1 MNAESARIGPYRVVR
16 LLGKGGMGRVYEAV
30 NEQINRRVAIKLLN
44 PGLIDNPE
52 VTQRFLNEARAVN
65 LSHHRGL
72 VDIFEASELPG
83 GQPYLVM
90 EYLEGETLYARL
102 QALGRALPVES
113 AVRIA
118 RQIAQAL
125 AVVHAQGIVH
135 RDLKPANIMLIQDP
149 LTETHDWVKVL
160 DFGVAKLITGSDGVQ
175 TRSGMLLGTP
185 EFMSP
190 EQCKSARVVTDK
202 SDVYSLGV
210 MLYQMLSGRLPFRSN
225 SQAMLLIQHIEAP
238 VPRLESLDVAVP
250 PALSELVYRMMAKA
264 PADRPS
270 ASEVVALLAA
280 FREGSTVARAPSE
293 PRAGPDAEAE
303 QPATRVGRLGARAPT
318 RLVALGITTFAV
330 LVVLMV
336 AALMAWLR

>member
-1 MNAESARIGPYRVVR
+1 MTAAESPQIGPYKVVR

-65 LSHHRGL
+65 IKQHRGL
-72 VDIFEASELPG
+72 VDIFEAAELPD

-90 EYLEGETLYARL
+90 EYLEGETLHARL
-102 QALGRALPVES
+102 QALGGPMPIEF

-135 RDLKPANIMLIQDP
+135 RDLKPANIMLVHDP
-149 LTETHDWVKVL
+149 LTEARDWVKVL

-210 MLYQMLSGRLPFRSN
+210 MLYHNPPSVEGDVKPFLKARRRLAGRGGRAGNGAALCARGALPARDSGGGSYLPF
-225 SQAMLLIQHIEAP
+225 
-238 VPRLESLDVAVP
+238 
-250 PALSELVYRMMAKA
+250 PASICAS
-264 PADRPS
+264 PS
-270 ASEVVALLAA
+270 CSSAA
-280 FREGSTVARAPSE
+280 
-293 PRAGPDAEAE
+293 
-303 QPATRVGRLGARAPT
+303 
-318 RLVALGITTFAV
+318 
-330 LVVLMV
+330 
-336 AALMAWLR
+336 